1 MLLLLSVCCCCRHRR
16 QQHAHFSLLSALLSL
31 SECSLTGDEQLKRVV
46 DNKFQTTINY
56 CYKYFAKGFCA
67 RSSSLSSSS
76 SSSSSAWAK
85 FEGVCRQTTDSIFF
99 RFLFVFWGQVTGQS
113 DRDSFEIELAIERE
127 MGREM
132 QREERRTVA
141 VWETINR
148 SDL

>member
-16 QQHAHFSLLSALLSL
+16 QQHAHFSLLSAPLFL

-67 RSSSLSSSS
+67 RSSSAT
-76 SSSSSAWAK
+76 SSSAWAK

-99 RFLFVFWGQVTGQS
+99 RFLLFFFCFFWGQVTGQS
-113 DRDSFEIELAIERE
+113 DRDSFEIELAIESE
-127 MGREM
+127 MGREKC
-132 QREERRTVA
+132 RERRRTVA